1 MVSLIDF
8 YFHFQANFQ
17 TLTSPNMFS
26 IFTHVK
32 AYVKLVRDTNSEPGL
47 PVAITNLKKLLII
60 SRHVVKRTSRIESE
74 EGFEYCFRGDTK
86 LIETMK
92 C

>member
-8 YFHFQANFQ
+8 YFHFLANFQ

-32 AYVKLVRDTNSEPGL
+32 AYVKLVRDTLGYLWPYQ
-47 PVAITNLKKLLII
+47 IKKLLII

-74 EGFEYCFRGDTK
+74 EGFEFCLRGDTK

-92 C
+92 W